1 MGAKKTKTEM
11 EAVVKVGFPQE
22 LQTVRGRMGMQAR
35 EIVMFRVASEE
46 KGAVEELQP
55 VATSAEELQLVA
67 TSAEELQR
75 MATSAEELQRLAMS
89 AILPARKQHGGQRRV
104 LWRRNYKKRSH
115 VAEETR
121 A

>member
-75 MATSAEELQRLAMS
+75 LAMS
-89 AILPARKQHGGQRRV
+89 AILPARKQHGGQPKV
-104 LWRRNYKKRSH
+104 SWRSNYEKRSK
-115 VAEETR
+115 VEDEMR

>member
-55 VATSAEELQLVA
+55 VATSAEELQ
-67 TSAEELQR
+67 
-75 MATSAEELQRLAMS
+75 RLAMS
-89 AILPARKQHGGQRRV
+89 AILPARKQHGGQPKV
-104 LWRRNYKKRSH
+104 SWRSNYEKRSK
-115 VAEETR
+115 VEDEMR